1 MTVIIETFVRDNGVH
16 TSVKSPK
23 RTRIVAMPQYAP
35 TLQGILAA
43 NDFAIAMLRG
53 GRHA

>member
-1 MTVIIETFVRDNGVH
+1 MTVIIETFVRDNAVH
-16 TSVKSPK
+16 TSVKTPTRS
-23 RTRIVAMPQYAP
+23 RTVPMPQYAP